1 MGGGLQFQIEIQ
13 GKSKAVV
20 KLLWKQFMYIKHTHT
35 HTFTHTNILISINQH
50 LR

>member
-1 MGGGLQFQIEIQ
+1 MGEGLQFQIEIQ

-35 HTFTHTNILISINQH
+35 FTHTNILISINQH